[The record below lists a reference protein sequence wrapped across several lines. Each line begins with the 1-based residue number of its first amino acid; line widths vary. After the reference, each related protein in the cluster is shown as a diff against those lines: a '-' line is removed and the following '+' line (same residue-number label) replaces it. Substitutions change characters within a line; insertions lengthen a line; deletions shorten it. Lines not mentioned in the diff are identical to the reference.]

1 VKPSLFI
8 ITCFLLANQLAA
20 QSMISGTVR
29 DNKGRPLAG
38 VSIALKDA
46 YDGATSDSSG
56 RYAFKSGDNG
66 EKIIQ
71 VTSIG
76 YLPVETKL
84 QLSGSPVSHDFVLR
98 EAQNELKAVVITA
111 GTFEASDSK
120 RTTVLTSIDIV
131 TTASA
136 NADVTSAIRTLP
148 GAQQVGESEGL
159 FVRGGTA
166 GESKVF
172 IDGTLVNNFF
182 FSSVPDIA
190 SRGRFSPF
198 LFKGTIFSSGG
209 YSAQYGQAL
218 SSVLILE
225 SIDLPESSSASVSIT
240 TVGLSGG
247 YQQLSKNRKSS
258 WGGSYNFT
266 NLLPY
271 FKVVTQEPDYFDLPS
286 FHNADFNYRLKT
298 SKTGI
303 LKFYGY
309 YNNSRVGLR
318 RPDIDSLLL
327 KDAFSVKNDNY
338 YGNLSWKEKLGEH
351 WKMNLGLAYS
361 SNSDDIFNELQNEV
375 NRKEKIPEYPFKAKS
390 FSVNAVSELA
400 VVKAVFERKL
410 KGLTAFRFGGEYFLM
425 KDESRFSNDSIRSTT
440 VITDRLKAGFAEVD
454 VYITNDLAA
463 KIGGRVEHSSL
474 ISKANVAP
482 RVSVA
487 YKLADAG
494 QASLAY
500 GIFYQRPETNFFTR
514 AYRFNQLNY
523 TKATHYIINYQK
535 VSRDYTLRVEGFHKK
550 YEDLL
555 KAIPIRNSNDSLN
568 NAGYGRASG
577 FEVFW
582 RDRKTFKHVDYW
594 LSYSYLDTK
603 RDYLNYPT
611 AIVPNFAA
619 KHTASLVLKKFVTSL
634 KTQFNA
640 SYTFATGRPY
650 YNIRYDGAQNK
661 YRLFDQGKTINYNNL
676 SFSVNY
682 LPRIN
687 KTGPG
692 RFTVFVFSIT
702 NVLGSKQVFGYNY
715 SYNGSTKEAIT
726 PPARRFIFLGC
737 FLSFGVD
744 RSEDA
749 INSNL

>member
-1 VKPSLFI
+1 MVFLVGCGKLPAQTAVSGFVKDS
-8 ITCFLLANQLAA
+8 
-20 QSMISGTVR
+20 
-29 DNKGRPLAG
+29 KGRVLSG
-38 VSIALKDA
+38 ISIALKDT
-46 YDGATSDSSG
+46 YDGATSDSLG
-56 RYAFKSGDNG
+56 RYAFKTDEHG
-66 EKIIQ
+66 EKVLV

-76 YLPVETKL
+76 YQPLEASV
-84 QLSGSPVSHDFVLR
+84 QLSGKPIAQDFLLK
-98 EAQNELKAVVITA
+98 EAPDELKAVVITA
-111 GTFEASDSK
+111 GSFEASDSK
-120 RTTVLTSIDIV
+120 RTTVLNSIDIV

-159 FVRGGTA
+159 FVRGGTG
-166 GESKVF
+166 GESKIF

-225 SIDLPESSSASVSIT
+225 SIDLPESSSASVGIT

-247 YQQLSKNRKSS
+247 YQQLSKDKKSS
-258 WGGSYNFT
+258 WGSSYNFT

-271 FKVVTQEPDYFDLPS
+271 FKIVKQKPDYFDLPS
-286 FHNADFNYRLKT
+286 FHNVDVNYRRKT
-298 SKTGI
+298 SSSGM

-318 RPDIDSLLL
+318 TPDIDSLLL
-327 KDAFSVKNDNY
+327 KNAFSIKNIHY
-338 YGNLSWKEKLGEH
+338 YGNLSWREKLGTH
-351 WKMNLGLAYS
+351 WRLNVGLAYS
-361 SNSDDIFNELQNEV
+361 SNADEISNELQNDE
-375 NRKEKIPEYPFKAKS
+375 NRKERITRHPYAAKN
-390 FSVNAVSELA
+390 FDVNAISDLA
-400 VVKAVFERKL
+400 VGKAVFERRL
-410 KGLTAFRFGGEYFLM
+410 KGLSAFRFGGEYFLM
-425 KDESRFSNDSIRSTT
+425 KDRSNFANDSIHRSST
-440 VITDRLKAGFAEVD
+440 VVTDRLTAGFTEVD
-454 VYITNDLAA
+454 LYITNDLAA
-463 KIGGRVEHSSL
+463 KIGGRIEHSSL
-474 ISKANVAP
+474 ISKANLAP
-482 RVSVA
+482 RISLA

-494 QASLAY
+494 QASIAY

-514 AYRFNQLNY
+514 GYRFNQLGY

-535 VSRDYTLRVEGFHKK
+535 VSRAHTLRLEGFYKR

-555 KAIPIRNSNDSLN
+555 KTIPVRNSSDSLN
-568 NAGYGRASG
+568 NGGYGRASG
-577 FEVFW
+577 FELFW
-582 RDRKTFKHVDYW
+582 RDRKTFKKVDYW
-594 LSYSYLDTK
+594 ISYSYLNTK

-611 AIVPNFAA
+611 SITPNFAA

-650 YNIRYDGAQNK
+650 YNIRYDAAANN
-661 YRLFDQGKTINYNNL
+661 YRIYDQGKTINYNSL

-687 KTGPG
+687 KSDASK
-692 RFTVFVFSIT
+692 FTVFVFSIT
-702 NVLGSKQVFGYNY
+702 NVLGSRQIFGYNY
-715 SYNGSTKEAIT
+715 SYSGVNKEPIT
-726 PPARRFIFLGC
+726 PAAGRFIFLGC

-744 RSEDA
+744 RSEDI